1 MKWTALTLAA
11 AVAVT
16 STSAFSPTPASFQSS
31 FVAKNKK
38 MSSTANLSFAG
49 NLPHTSSTSLRAAP
63 TMSAGGALTVGIV
76 GATGAVG
83 KEIRTCLETRKFPVE
98 TLRIFGSE
106 RSAGSKVDTEYGEVT
121 VELFDV
127 AKARECDVVFLAVSG
142 DFALEHA
149 KAITEGDGAVVIDN
163 SVSYS
168 RGETHTRLT
177 LFAYTVD
184 LVIELVPCI
193 APCV

>member
-1 MKWTALTLAA
+1 MKWTALTIAA

-16 STSAFSPTPASFQSS
+16 STSAFSPTPTFQSS
-31 FVAKNKK
+31 FVAKQHKNNNK

-63 TMSAGGALTVGIV
+63 KMSAGGALTVGIV

-98 TLRIFGSE
+98 KLRIFGSE

-163 SVSYS
+163 SVSHYS
-168 RGETHTRLT
+168 KTRRADRHMLT
-177 LFAYTVD
+177 LWLT
-184 LVIELVPCI
+184 
-193 APCV
+193 